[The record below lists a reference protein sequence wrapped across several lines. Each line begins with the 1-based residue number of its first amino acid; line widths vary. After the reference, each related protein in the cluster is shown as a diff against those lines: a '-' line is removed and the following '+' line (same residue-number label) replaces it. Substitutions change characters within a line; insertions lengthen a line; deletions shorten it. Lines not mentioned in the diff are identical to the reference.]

1 VEVCP
6 VDLGEGAGAH
16 QVTDLEALGAHD
28 PLGHIDQRH
37 VCSEFVCG
45 KRGEKP
51 ATRHDTRHATRDTRH
66 DTHDER
72 GEWEKGGGETGW
84 GTDVEEG
91 AVARH
96 VLSALRHSELD
107 LLQAERRGGMP
118 VGLDTVGAED
128 VDRLDLVL
136 EPALDQ
142 AVDILHQEAEEPANQ
157 TNYQSLVMVSNQPAS
172 HS

>member
-1 VEVCP
+1 
-6 VDLGEGAGAH
+6 
-16 QVTDLEALGAHD
+16 
-28 PLGHIDQRH
+28 
-37 VCSEFVCG
+37 
-45 KRGEKP
+45 
-51 ATRHDTRHATRDTRH
+51 
-66 DTHDER
+66 
-72 GEWEKGGGETGW
+72 EKGGGETGW

-118 VGLDTVGAED
+118 VGLDTVRAQD

-142 AVDILHQEAEEPANQ
+142 AVDILHQEAKEPANH
-157 TNYQSLVMVSNQPAS
+157 SLVTSAISRPLVNLCRRVRVRCVRVRWEWARDTHLEDSDFVRTWSLSTNSSGMYSMKPF
-172 HS
+172 